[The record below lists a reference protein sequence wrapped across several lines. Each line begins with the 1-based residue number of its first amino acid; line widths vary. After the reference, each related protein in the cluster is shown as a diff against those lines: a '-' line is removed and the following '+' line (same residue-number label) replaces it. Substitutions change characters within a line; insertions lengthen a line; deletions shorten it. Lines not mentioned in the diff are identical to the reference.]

1 MADAFYTDLRDNTV
15 QPLLAKLGFPMQVLS
30 SREPEID
37 PDTGAITVEATTVS
51 TSVNGIFRFYSQDEI
66 SKQLQVGQDILANDI
81 QALIE
86 AKTLNAAGIDP
97 DTAMQLIA
105 KGETYNIVRVTP
117 TTPGGVP
124 VLYRLQIR
132 K

>member
-1 MADAFYTDLRDNTV
+1 MVVR
-15 QPLLAKLGFPMQVLS
+15 S
-30 SREPEID
+30 SREPTID
-37 PDTGAITVEATTVS
+37 PNTGAITGAAVVVNTTVS
-51 TSVNGIFRFYSQDEI
+51 GIFRFFSQDEI
-66 SKQLQVGQDILANDI
+66 TKSLQAGQDVLANDI

-86 AKTLNAAGIDP
+86 AKTLNTAGISP

-105 KGETYNIVRVTP
+105 KGETYTVVRVTP